1 VADVLMVPATAVTGN
16 AVISNMRLQLS
27 SVSMLYTMRVTSG
40 LTSEAINTR
49 LSGAIASGTYM
60 RILEET
66 SSLSILSLTAVLY
79 VEEIS
84 AEDTSI
90 APSFAPVTGH
100 VQAGISFVLRHL

>member
-1 VADVLMVPATAVTGN
+1 
-16 AVISNMRLQLS
+16 
-27 SVSMLYTMRVTSG
+27 MRVTSG

-49 LSGAIASGTYM
+49 LSVAIASGAYM

-84 AEDTSI
+84 EEDTSI

-100 VQAGISFVLRHL
+100 IQAGISFVLRHL